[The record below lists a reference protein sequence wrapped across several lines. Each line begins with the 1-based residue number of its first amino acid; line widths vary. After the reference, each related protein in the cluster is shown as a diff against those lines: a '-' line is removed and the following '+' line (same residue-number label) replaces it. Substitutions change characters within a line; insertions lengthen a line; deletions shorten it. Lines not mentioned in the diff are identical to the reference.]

1 MSTPIY
7 GDRTSHIRDAFQQ
20 RAGIRVVDIAVREYP
35 DETNYI
41 VYVRETDVAE
51 AAVIGNDLDQE
62 ISTPGD
68 RAFVI
73 VRKAP
78 DELLQK
84 EMRPLSAGVQDSR
97 SVDLTNLISAR
108 SRVSEIQPSLSYVK
122 DADRNLFAVTAPR
135 HHLIFGR
142 RGAGKS
148 ALLVEAKRNLD
159 EISNISSWS
168 NMQTLR
174 NENADRVFLLILED
188 IIQAVITRQQR
199 IRSESPISVGA
210 AELYDE
216 IRGLLSVDSTTDGWS
231 TRLIP
236 KVQRVLKRFLDANGL
251 RLYIFVDDF
260 YYLPRKD
267 QPMIL
272 DMLHGCVRDCNAW
285 LKVASIRHLTRW
297 WQSTPPLGLQTM
309 HDADLLDLDVTLQD
323 PGRAKRF
330 LENILTEYARHVGI
344 PSLSRIFNSPALDRL
359 VLASGGVPRD
369 YLILAQSS
377 ILRAQRRQ
385 NAKLVGVQDVNQ
397 AAGDA
402 AQAKVQELEED
413 MASDVASATRTLAA
427 LKKVRSFCLEET
439 SHTYF
444 LIGYRDKEN
453 LPSNYNVLT
462 DLLDLRLI
470 HLVDD
475 GVSDPHSAGH
485 RSEAYMLDLSQFSG
499 SRLKQGIRVLD
510 YQGGNIIS
518 KKTRGS
524 YRGKSDSTP
533 KVGDTP
539 LKAIAILRTAPS
551 FSLELVGDLVSQSN
565 P

>member
-1 MSTPIY
+1 MSTPAP
-7 GDRTSHIRDAFQQ
+7 DDWSAHIRRAFEE
-20 RAGIRVVDIAVREYP
+20 RGNIRVADIAIREYP

-41 VYVRETDVAE
+41 VYVRENDVPD
-51 AAVIGNDLDQE
+51 AAAIGNELDEE
-62 ISTPGD
+62 ISSPGN

-78 DELLQK
+78 DELLEK
-84 EMRPLSAGVQDSR
+84 EMSPLASGVQDGR
-97 SVDLTNLISAR
+97 STDLSNLISAR
-108 SRVSEIQPSLSYVK
+108 SRVSEAQPSLSYVK
-122 DADRNLFAVTAPR
+122 DADRNLFAVTTPR

-148 ALLVEAKRNLD
+148 ALLVEAKRSLASD
-159 EISNISSWS
+159 SSISSWT

-174 NENADRVFLLILED
+174 NESAGRVFLHVIED
-188 IIQAVITRQQR
+188 LLQVVVTRQQR
-199 IRSESPISVGA
+199 IRAESTLSVQA
-210 AELYDE
+210 VDVYEE
-216 IRGLLSVDSTTDGWS
+216 VRSLLSVDSPAPDWP

-236 KVQRVLKRFLDANGL
+236 KVQRTLKRFLDSNGL

-260 YYLPRKD
+260 YYIPRKD
-267 QPMIL
+267 QPMLL
-272 DMLHGCVRDCNAW
+272 DMLHGCVRDCDAW
-285 LKVASIRHLTRW
+285 LKIASIRHLTKW
-297 WQSTPPLGLQTM
+297 WQSSPPLGLQTM

-330 LENILTEYARHVGI
+330 LESILTEYARHVGI
-344 PSLSRIFNSPALDRL
+344 PSLGRIFSSPALDRL

-377 ILRAQRRQ
+377 ILKAQRRQ
-385 NAKLVGVQDVNQ
+385 KSKLVGVQDVNQ

-402 AQAKVQELEED
+402 AQAKLQELEED
-413 MASDVASATRTLAA
+413 MASDIQSATRTLDA
-427 LKKVRSFCLEET
+427 LKRVRAFCLEET

-453 LPSNYNVLT
+453 APSCYNVLT

-510 YQGGNIIS
+510 FQSGNIIS
-518 KKTRGS
+518 RKTRGS
-524 YRGKSDSTP
+524 YRGKSESSP

-539 LKAIAILRTAPS
+539 LRAIAILRTAPT
-551 FSLELVGDLVSQSN
+551 FTLDRVADLA
-565 P
+565 

>member
-1 MSTPIY
+1 MPAS
-7 GDRTSHIRDAFQQ
+7 GDWTSHIRKAFEE
-20 RAGIRVVDIAVREYP
+20 RGSIRVADIATREYP

-41 VYVRETDVAE
+41 VYVREADVPD
-51 AAVIGNDLDQE
+51 AAVIGNDLDEE
-62 ISTPGD
+62 ISSPGN

-78 DELLQK
+78 EELLEK
-84 EMRPLSAGVQDSR
+84 EMRPLSSGVQDAR
-97 SVDLTNLISAR
+97 STDLSNLISAR
-108 SRVSEIQPSLSYVK
+108 SRVSEAQPSLSYVK
-122 DADRNLFAVTAPR
+122 DADRNLFAVTTPR

-148 ALLVEAKRNLD
+148 ALLVEAKRSLD
-159 EISNISSWS
+159 SESNISSWT

-174 NENADRVFLLILED
+174 NESAGRVFLHVVED
-188 IIQAVITRQQR
+188 LLQAVVTRQQR
-199 IRSESPISVGA
+199 IRSESPISVQA
-210 AELYDE
+210 VDVYEE
-216 IRGLLSVDSTTDGWS
+216 VRSLLSIESPAPDWP

-236 KVQRVLKRFLDANGL
+236 KVQRTLKRFLDSNGL

-260 YYLPRKD
+260 YYIPRRD
-267 QPMIL
+267 QPMLL
-272 DMLHGCVRDCNAW
+272 DMLHGCVRDCDAW
-285 LKVASIRHLTRW
+285 LKIASIRHLTRW
-297 WQSTPPLGLQTM
+297 WQSSPPLGLQTM

-330 LENILTEYARHVGI
+330 LESILTEYARHVGI

-377 ILRAQRRQ
+377 ILKAQRRQ
-385 NAKLVGVQDVNQ
+385 KSKLVGVQDVNQ

-402 AQAKVQELEED
+402 AQAKLQELEED
-413 MASDVASATRTLAA
+413 MASDIQSATRTLDA
-427 LKKVRSFCLEET
+427 LKRVRAFCLEET

-453 LPSNYNVLT
+453 APSCYNVLT
-462 DLLDLRLI
+462 DLLLI

-510 YQGGNIIS
+510 FQSGNIIS
-518 KKTRGS
+518 RKTRGS
-524 YRGKSDSTP
+524 YRGKSESTP

-539 LKAIAILRTAPS
+539 LKAIAILRTAPT
-551 FSLELVGDLVSQSN
+551 FTLERVADLA
-565 P
+565 

>member
-1 MSTPIY
+1 MSTPVS
-7 GDRTSHIRDAFQQ
+7 GDWTTHIKRAFEE
-20 RAGIRVVDIAVREYP
+20 RGGIWVADIATREYP

-41 VYVRETDVAE
+41 VYVRENDVPD
-51 AAVIGNDLDQE
+51 AAVIGNELDEE
-62 ISTPGD
+62 ISSPGN

-78 DELLQK
+78 DELLEK
-84 EMRPLSAGVQDSR
+84 EMRPLASGVQDAR
-97 SVDLTNLISAR
+97 STDLGNLISAR
-108 SRVSEIQPSLSYVK
+108 SRVSEAQPSLSYVK
-122 DADRNLFAVTAPR
+122 DADRNLFAVTTPR

-148 ALLVEAKRNLD
+148 ALLVEAKRSLD
-159 EISNISSWS
+159 SDSSISSWT

-174 NENADRVFLLILED
+174 NETAGRVFLHVVED
-188 IIQAVITRQQR
+188 LLQAVVTRQQR
-199 IRSESPISVGA
+199 IRSQSPISVQA
-210 AELYDE
+210 VDVYEE
-216 IRGLLSVDSTTDGWS
+216 VRSLLSVESPAPDWP

-236 KVQRVLKRFLDANGL
+236 KVQRTLKRFLDANGL

-260 YYLPRKD
+260 YYIPRGD
-267 QPMIL
+267 QPMLL
-272 DMLHGCVRDCNAW
+272 DMLHGCVRDCDAW
-285 LKVASIRHLTRW
+285 LKIASIRHLTKW
-297 WQSTPPLGLQTM
+297 WQSSPPLGLQTM

-330 LENILTEYARHVGI
+330 LESILTEYARHVGI
-344 PSLSRIFNSPALDRL
+344 PSLSRIFSSPALDRL

-377 ILRAQRRQ
+377 ILKAQRRQ
-385 NAKLVGVQDVNQ
+385 KSKLVGVQDVNQ

-413 MASDVASATRTLAA
+413 MASDIQSATRTLDA
-427 LKKVRSFCLEET
+427 LKRVRAFCLEET

-453 LPSNYNVLT
+453 APSCYNVLT

-510 YQGGNIIS
+510 FQSGNIIS
-518 KKTRGS
+518 RKTRGS
-524 YRGKSDSTP
+524 YRGKSESSP

-539 LKAIAILRTAPS
+539 LRAIAILRTAPT
-551 FSLELVGDLVSQSN
+551 FTLDRVADLA
-565 P
+565 

>member
-1 MSTPIY
+1 MNAPVP
-7 GDRTSHIRDAFQQ
+7 GDRLAHIKSAFQD
-20 RAGIRVVDIAVREYP
+20 RAGIRVAEISVREYP

-41 VYVRETDVAE
+41 VYVRESDVPE
-51 AAVIGNDLDQE
+51 AAAVGNYLDEE
-62 ISTPGD
+62 ISSPGD

-84 EMRPLSAGVQDSR
+84 EMRPLAAGVQDSR
-97 SVDLTNLISAR
+97 CIDLSNLISAR
-108 SRVSEIQPSLSYVK
+108 SRVSEVQPSLSYVK

-148 ALLVEAKRNLD
+148 ALLVEAKRSLD
-159 EISNISSWS
+159 EESNISCWS

-174 NENADRVFLLILED
+174 NEAPERVFLHILED
-188 IIQAVITRQQR
+188 VIQTVVTRQQR
-199 IRSESPISVGA
+199 IRSESPISVTA
-210 AELYDE
+210 SDLYEE
-216 IRGLLSVDSTTDGWS
+216 IRGLLSVDAPADGWP

-236 KVQRVLKRFLDANGL
+236 KVQRTLKRFLDSNGL
-251 RLYIFVDDF
+251 RLYVFVDDF

-297 WQSTPPLGLQTM
+297 WQSSPPLGLQTM

-377 ILRAQRRQ
+377 ILKAQRRQ

-413 MASDVASATRTLAA
+413 MASDVDSATRTLDA
-427 LKKVRSFCLEET
+427 LKRVRTFCLEET

-453 LPSNYNVLT
+453 SPNYYNVLT

-518 KKTRGS
+518 RSTRGA
-524 YRGKSDSTP
+524 YRGKSETTP

-551 FSLELVGDLVSQSN
+551 FSLDRVKDLVVQ
-565 P
+565 PKA

>member
-1 MSTPIY
+1 MFEER
-7 GDRTSHIRDAFQQ
+7 G
-20 RAGIRVVDIAVREYP
+20 GIRVADIVARAYP

-41 VYVRETDVAE
+41 VYVRESDVPE
-51 AAVIGNDLDQE
+51 AAAIGNELDE
-62 ISTPGD
+62 DISSPGA

-78 DELLQK
+78 DELLEK
-84 EMRPLSAGVQDSR
+84 DMRPLTSGVQDAR
-97 SVDLTNLISAR
+97 SIDLSNLISAR
-108 SRVSEIQPSLSYVK
+108 SRVSEGQPSLSYVK
-122 DADRNLFAVTAPR
+122 DADRSLYAVTAPR

-148 ALLVEAKRNLD
+148 ALLVEAKRSLNA
-159 EISNISSWS
+159 ESSISSWT

-174 NENADRVFLLILED
+174 NEPAGRVFLHVIED
-188 IIQAVITRQQR
+188 VLQALVTRQQQ
-199 IRSESPISVGA
+199 IRSESPITVQA
-210 AELYDE
+210 VE
-216 IRGLLSVDSTTDGWS
+216 IYEEVRSLLAIDSPSDDWP

-236 KVQRVLKRFLDANGL
+236 KVQRILKRFLDSNGV
-251 RLYIFVDDF
+251 RLYVFVDDF
-260 YYLPRKD
+260 YYIPRKD
-267 QPMIL
+267 QPMLL
-272 DMLHGCVRDCNAW
+272 DMLHGCVRDCDAW
-285 LKVASIRHLTRW
+285 LKIASIRHLTRW
-297 WQSTPPLGLQTM
+297 WQSSPQLGLQTM

-330 LENILTEYARHVGI
+330 LESILTEYSRHVGI
-344 PSLSRIFNSPALDRL
+344 PSLNRIFSSTGLDRL

-377 ILRAQRRQ
+377 IIKAQRRQ
-385 NAKLVGVQDVNQ
+385 NSKLVGVEDVNR

-402 AQAKVQELEED
+402 AQAKLQELEED
-413 MASDVASATRTLAA
+413 MASDIQSAARTLDA
-427 LKKVRSFCLEET
+427 LKRVRSFCLEET

-444 LIGYRDKEN
+444 LISYRDKEN
-453 LPSNYNVLT
+453 APSRYNVLT

-510 YQGGNIIS
+510 FQNGNIIS
-518 KKTRGS
+518 RKTRGS
-524 YRGKSDSTP
+524 YRGKNDSEP

-539 LKAIAILRTAPS
+539 RKAIAILRAAPA
-551 FSLELVGDLVSQSN
+551 FGLERVADLAT
-565 P
+565 

>member
-1 MSTPIY
+1 MSTPAS
-7 GDRTSHIRDAFQQ
+7 GDWTAHIKRAFEE
-20 RAGIRVVDIAVREYP
+20 RSGIWVADIATREYP

-41 VYVRETDVAE
+41 VYVRENDVPD
-51 AAVIGNDLDQE
+51 AAVIGNELDEE
-62 ISTPGD
+62 ISSPGN

-78 DELLQK
+78 DELLEK
-84 EMRPLSAGVQDSR
+84 EMRPLASGVQDSR
-97 SVDLTNLISAR
+97 STDLGNLISAR
-108 SRVSEIQPSLSYVK
+108 SRVSEAQPSLSYVK
-122 DADRNLFAVTAPR
+122 DADRNLFAVTTPR

-148 ALLVEAKRNLD
+148 ALLVEAKRSLD
-159 EISNISSWS
+159 SESNISSWT

-174 NENADRVFLLILED
+174 NEPAGRVFLHVVED
-188 IIQAVITRQQR
+188 LLQAVVTRQQR
-199 IRSESPISVGA
+199 IRSQSPISVQA
-210 AELYDE
+210 VDVYEE
-216 IRGLLSVDSTTDGWS
+216 VRSLLSVESPAPDWP

-236 KVQRVLKRFLDANGL
+236 KVQRTLKRFLDANGL

-260 YYLPRKD
+260 YYIPRGD
-267 QPMIL
+267 QPMLL
-272 DMLHGCVRDCNAW
+272 DMLHGCVRDCDAW
-285 LKVASIRHLTRW
+285 LKIASIRHLTKW
-297 WQSTPPLGLQTM
+297 WQSSPPLGLQTM

-330 LENILTEYARHVGI
+330 LESILTEYARHVGI
-344 PSLSRIFNSPALDRL
+344 PSLSRIFSSPALDRL

-377 ILRAQRRQ
+377 ILKAQRRQ
-385 NAKLVGVQDVNQ
+385 KSKLVGVQDVNQ

-413 MASDVASATRTLAA
+413 MASDIQSATRTLDA
-427 LKKVRSFCLEET
+427 LKRVRAFCLEET

-453 LPSNYNVLT
+453 APSCYNVLT

-510 YQGGNIIS
+510 FQAGNIIS
-518 KKTRGS
+518 RKTRGS
-524 YRGKSDSTP
+524 YRGKSESSP

-539 LKAIAILRTAPS
+539 LRAIAILRTAPT
-551 FSLELVGDLVSQSN
+551 FTLDRVADLA
-565 P
+565 